1 MQSLQR
7 CGGVLGIVGDK
18 AQQEEVG
25 YLRHVLGYI
34 LSWFLPLFPLSAS
47 CPPSG
52 GHPTLSQASAS
63 MMFCPCIQGQAAMG
77 RTLWNIEPKKSS
89 LIWLLSVR
97 KANIPCFSYIAEKIS
112 HPLCQWATNRRVER
126 NCTTPSSEKLE
137 GGWVLPYL
145 RSREKKYYETKN
157 KIQEAGLI

>member
-1 MQSLQR
+1 MSLVISCPGSFLYFPSLPPVHHQ
-7 CGGVLGIVGDK
+7 VDTQL
-18 AQQEEVG
+18 
-25 YLRHVLGYI
+25 YLKH
-34 LSWFLPLFPLSAS
+34 LFPWCSAHVYMAKQPWAEP
-47 CPPSG
+47 CG
-52 GHPTLSQASAS
+52 TLSQINLPS
-63 MMFCPCIQGQAAMG
+63 F
-77 RTLWNIEPKKSS
+77 
-89 LIWLLSVR
+89 WLLSVR

-157 KIQEAGLI
+157 KKNRRQASFKLGSLWVAQA